1 MAAPC
6 NSRAMPAAFPINSQ
20 RCSPRWTRTS
30 LPSVLRLLVLIALIA
45 LVERAQAQD
54 APTLDSDTSTPDALF
69 ADAVPR
75 FSDYPA
81 RAYIGPRAP
90 LQRIPRSA
98 QSDIVAN
105 TNALSDAYRAAP
117 DFNGSMV
124 IGKLT
129 CGTGCV
135 DGYAMDHRNGRIV
148 RLPRAQ
154 HHFLTVGYRYRRDS
168 ALLWVEYSILDD
180 TQHCRAMA
188 YYFTRGRFVLLAD
201 RTHAQCSFERPSER

>member
-1 MAAPC
+1 ML
-6 NSRAMPAAFPINSQ
+6 
-20 RCSPRWTRTS
+20 W
-30 LPSVLRLLVLIALIA
+30 LLALIALNA
-45 LVERAQAQD
+45 LVERAHAQD
-54 APTLDSDTSTPDALF
+54 APALDSDSSPPDALF
-69 ADAVPR
+69 PDAVPH

-81 RAYIGPRAP
+81 RAYAGPRAP
-90 LQRIPRSA
+90 LQRMPCSA
-98 QSDIVAN
+98 QSDIVSN
-105 TNALSDAYRAAP
+105 TNALPDAYRAAP

-124 IGKLT
+124 IGKLA

-168 ALLWVEYSILDD
+168 ALLWVEYSILDG

-188 YYFTRGRFVLLAD
+188 YHFTHGRFVLVAD
-201 RTHAQCSFERPSER
+201 RTYAQCSFERPSER